1 MSDTVAGLEAE
12 PVSSADS
19 LHISNIQSFIWAW
32 ENIMCY
38 WEIVKEAFPP
48 HKGYCY
54 SKLTKGTLM
63 RNFGIGQ
70 VRSFL
75 MI

>member
-12 PVSSADS
+12 SVSSADS
-19 LHISNIQSFIWAW
+19 LHISNIYIQSFIWAW

-48 HKGYCY
+48 TEAIVILNWQRG
-54 SKLTKGTLM
+54 L
-63 RNFGIGQ
+63 
-70 VRSFL
+70 
-75 MI
+75 